1 MNKRVV
7 RRLLETFFRRWY
19 LYLVPLVA
27 FTAVGVYKASGTT
40 SGYKS
45 TGIVDVS
52 NGTLLSELT
61 SIRGENYGYDT
72 PAASTAGTINGLLGT
87 GQFTTEVATRAGVTT
102 ALQRGQLTYLGLRE
116 AIYATAADDNL
127 LKVVSI
133 TANPELSARLAKA
146 TIDAYIDY
154 VVAGDVAESAAAEQ
168 FFEGQLATN
177 EEQLANAQAAL
188 DQYFVDHP
196 GGNFDERPP
205 AEQAAIE
212 QLQLAVGQARDK
224 VTATEAKI
232 DEARLATEQATHD
245 VQQRLRIVDEPEIAL
260 APEPRLKQAVMTTGM
275 FMFVGLLVSL
285 AAIVLA
291 TVIDRSLWTADDIE
305 HLFQVPVLAAIPVAK
320 MRGRRRSAVAER
332 APFTSVASPMGRA
345 RVGLSGF
352 SGAVV
357 VASSTRKVRS
367 EPRAPREQRQTI
379 EASEATR

>member
-19 LYLVPLVA
+19 LYLVPVIA
-27 FTAVGVYKASGTT
+27 FTAVGAYKASGTT

-52 NGTLLSELT
+52 AGTLLSELT

-127 LKVVSI
+127 LKVVSV
-133 TANPELSARLAKA
+133 TTNPELSARLAKA

-168 FFEGQLATN
+168 FFEGQLATYQQ
-177 EEQLANAQAAL
+177 QLTGAEAAL

-196 GGNFDERPP
+196 GGSFEERPP
-205 AEQAAIE
+205 DQQSDIE
-212 QLQLAVGQARDK
+212 QLQLAVAQAREK

-260 APEPRLKQAVMTTGM
+260 APEPRLKQAVMTTGV
-275 FMFVGLLVSL
+275 FLFIGLLLSL
-285 AAIVLA
+285 GAVVLA
-291 TVIDRSLWTADDIE
+291 TVLDRSLWSAEDIE
-305 HLFQVPVLAAIPVAK
+305 HLFHLPVLAAIPAAAMK
-320 MRGRRRSAVAER
+320 GRRRSAVAER
-332 APFTSVASPMGRA
+332 APFTSVASPADRT
-345 RVGLSGF
+345 RVGLSSL
-352 SGAVV
+352 SGTVTV
-357 VASSTRKVRS
+357 
-367 EPRAPREQRQTI
+367 APRTRQVRP
-379 EASEATR
+379 ASEAHGERETAQTNEAAR